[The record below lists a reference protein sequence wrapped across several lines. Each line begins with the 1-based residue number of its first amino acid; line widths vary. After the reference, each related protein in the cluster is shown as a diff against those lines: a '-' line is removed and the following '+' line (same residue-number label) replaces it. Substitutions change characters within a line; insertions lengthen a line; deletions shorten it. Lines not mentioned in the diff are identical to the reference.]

1 MVTPG
6 NDVSLLVRG
15 SKEAL
20 ATIRPRR
27 TGSGL
32 ENRLLSAAPER
43 PTAAGSR
50 PRSIDARS
58 GLR

>member
-20 ATIRPRR
+20 ATIRRAEVGQASR
-27 TGSGL
+27 TGY
-32 ENRLLSAAPER
+32 
-43 PTAAGSR
+43 
-50 PRSIDARS
+50 
-58 GLR
+58 

>member
-20 ATIRPRR
+20 AGIKDAPPAPASA
-27 TGSGL
+27 TGY
-32 ENRLLSAAPER
+32 
-43 PTAAGSR
+43 
-50 PRSIDARS
+50 
-58 GLR
+58 